1 MVVAQAV
8 ALLVLA
14 ALGALIVRAR
24 SSEREILGY
33 YDASLDLLATLDRG
47 GRFRRVNPAWQR
59 AVGHPAEAM
68 RAHSLMEFVHRDDR
82 ESTRAQLAAI
92 LDGSRDSVW
101 FRNRFR
107 TADGKYRWLEWNAS
121 SLRSGRAVR
130 AVARDIT
137 AQRRTEQQLA
147 NSARCLETSLAERTL
162 ELDEARAEMLALLAL
177 AVEYRDDETFEHT
190 ERVGALAAEIAV
202 RLGLRPQKVRLLREA
217 ALLHDVGKIAIPDR
231 VLLKPGTLSAEE
243 QRVMESHTALGARLL
258 ARSSSPVL
266 QMAAVIAATHHEW
279 WNGGGYPSGLAGE
292 RIPLVGRVVAV
303 ADVFDALTHERPYK
317 PAWPLGQAI
326 ARIHSASGLQF
337 DPTVVAAFVAL
348 QRERPASAGVL
359 AQEERITTRPRP
371 MTSISV

>member
-24 SSEREILGY
+24 RSEREILGY
-33 YDASLDLLATLDRG
+33 YDASLDLLATVDRN

-59 AVGHPAEAM
+59 AVGHPANAM
-68 RAHSLMEFVHRDDR
+68 RARPLVEFVHRDDR
-82 ESTRAQLAAI
+82 ESTSAHLAAI

-121 SLRSGRAVR
+121 ALRSGRAIRV
-130 AVARDIT
+130 VARDVT

-147 NSARCLETSLAERTL
+147 NSSKWLETSLAERTW
-162 ELDEARAEMLALLAL
+162 ELDEARAEMLALLAV
-177 AVEYRDDETFEHT
+177 AVEYRDDETFQHT
-190 ERVGALAAEIAV
+190 ERVGVIAAEIAV
-202 RLGLRPQKVRLLREA
+202 RLGLRPEKVRRLREA
-217 ALLHDVGKIAIPDR
+217 ATLHDIGKIAIPDS
-231 VLLKPGTLSAEE
+231 VLLKPGNLNADE

-258 ARSSSPVL
+258 ARSGSPVL

-279 WNGGGYPSGLAGE
+279 WNGAGYPSGLTGE

-303 ADVFDALTHERPYK
+303 ADVFDALTHDRPYK
-317 PAWPLGQAI
+317 PAWPPSQAI

-337 DPTVVAAFVAL
+337 DPKVVAAFMTL
-348 QRERPASAGVL
+348 HRDPHASAS
-359 AQEERITTRPRP
+359 AAAHEDPITTRPRP

>member
-8 ALLVLA
+8 ALLVLIVVCVV
-14 ALGALIVRAR
+14 IVRAR

-33 YDASLDLLATLDRG
+33 YDASLDLLATVDRS

-59 AVGHPAEAM
+59 AVGHPADAM
-68 RAHSLMEFVHRDDR
+68 RSRPLVEFVHRDDR
-82 ESTRAQLAAI
+82 ESTSAHLAAI
-92 LDGSRDSVW
+92 HDGSRDSVW

-107 TADGKYRWLEWNAS
+107 TGDGKYRWLEWNAS
-121 SLRSGRAVR
+121 ALRSGRALRV
-130 AVARDIT
+130 VARDVT

-147 NSARCLETSLAERTL
+147 NSSRWLETNLAERTR
-162 ELDEARAEMLALLAL
+162 ELDEARAEMLALLAI
-177 AVEYRDDETFEHT
+177 AVEYRDDETFQHT
-190 ERVGALAAEIAV
+190 ERVGVIAAELAA
-202 RLGLRPQKVRLLREA
+202 RLGLRPDKVERLREA
-217 ALLHDVGKIAIPDR
+217 ALLHDVGKIAIPDC
-231 VLLKPGTLSAEE
+231 VLLKPGSLSVEE
-243 QRVMESHTALGARLL
+243 QRVMESHTALGARML

-279 WNGGGYPSGLAGE
+279 WNGAGYPSGLAGE

-317 PAWPLGQAI
+317 PAWPLSQAI
-326 ARIHSASGLQF
+326 ARIRSASGLQF
-337 DPTVVAAFVAL
+337 DPAVVEAFLTL
-348 QRERPASAGVL
+348 QGDPVASASVA